1 MKFNV
6 VGVGA
11 ACQGVISVMVKETS
25 SGRKI
30 GTTVSLH
37 IYLHSSHMFS
47 VYKHR
52 LSTFQVSLI
61 RTHTHNYSKNTY
73 KRGHVVRD

>member
-1 MKFNV
+1 MKLNV

-61 RTHTHNYSKNTY
+61 RTHTHTQL
-73 KRGHVVRD
+73 

>member
-1 MKFNV
+1 MKLNV

-61 RTHTHNYSKNTY
+61 RTHTHTIIAKTHTN
-73 KRGHVVRD
+73 VDMC

>member
-1 MKFNV
+1 MKLNA

-61 RTHTHNYSKNTY
+61 RTHTQNYSKNTY
-73 KRGHVVRD
+73 KRGHVLRD